1 MAGRMFGSK
10 VYPLMLALTM
20 DVSGWVESLALQQ
33 HAKWLFLANDEIRPA
48 KYYPDVLVSGSNS
61 RKKKMYF
68 PYLLL
73 KLRL

>member
-1 MAGRMFGSK
+1 MSGSK
-10 VYPLMLALTM
+10 VYPLMLDLTM
-20 DVSGWVESLALQQ
+20 DVLGWVENQALQQ
-33 HAKWLFLANDEIRPA
+33 HGKWLFLANDEIRPA
-48 KYYPDVLVSGSNS
+48 KYYSDLLVSGSNS